1 MLRRYIAARERHY
14 YSRDRERTPLP
25 FDWGTAL
32 AGVDGNGDSLE
43 AMRNFSERT
52 LQESSRFFSC
62 EPTSEFTFEREIL
75 RLPSAIR
82 TTYEENNIVWGRVFP
97 AGQEL
102 AVIVLPQ
109 WNCDWDGHVTLCTL
123 LQRSGITSV
132 RLSMPYHHFRKPP
145 HLKRPEYMVSAN
157 VGLTIQASQQAVLD
171 VRRITDWLMNRG
183 YRRIAIMGSSLGSC
197 IGFLAF
203 AHDPR
208 LTAGA
213 FVHVSSYFSD
223 VVWRGLSTIH
233 VKQSLEGHIDP
244 EDLRRIWAPI
254 SPMPY
259 IKHLRQTKRRIM
271 MFAGRYDPTFL
282 PDLSQHAFDE
292 FARCGVPHRLCWL
305 PCGHYTMGRFPF
317 SAIVARQLVN
327 FLRAERDRT

>member
-1 MLRRYIAARERHY
+1 MLRRYIASRERHY

-32 AGVDGNGDSLE
+32 AGVATNGNALE
-43 AMRNFSERT
+43 ALRDFSERT
-52 LQESSRFFSC
+52 LRESAGFFSC
-62 EPTSEFTFEREIL
+62 EPTSDYALEGEIL
-75 RLPSAIR
+75 RFPSAVR
-82 TTYEENNIVWGRVFP
+82 TAYEENNTVWGRIFP

-109 WNCDWDGHVTLCTL
+109 WNCDWDGHVRLCTL

-157 VGLTIQASQQAVLD
+157 VGQTIQASRQAVLD
-171 VRRITDWLMNRG
+171 VRRTTDWLLHRG
-183 YRRIAIMGSSLGSC
+183 HHRIAIVGSSLGSC

-203 AHDPR
+203 AHDAR
-208 LTAGA
+208 LSAGA
-213 FVHVSSYFSD
+213 FIHVSSYFSD
-223 VVWRGLSTIH
+223 VVWRGLSTVH
-233 VKQSLEGHIDP
+233 VKQSLEGRIQP

-259 IKHLRQTKRRIM
+259 IERLRHTRRGIL

-282 PDLSQHAFDE
+282 PDLSQQAFDE
-292 FARCGVPHRLCWL
+292 FMRCGVPHRLRWL

-317 SAIVARQLVN
+317 SAIVAQQLVN
-327 FLRAERDRT
+327 FLRAERDRR